1 MLFLTL
7 VVFVFVMFYFH
18 NRDMSDLIGRA
29 KEEAKRSGS
38 TKSYIDIILS
48 SGDPLV
54 RMMFR
59 VLDYI
64 DVLIMYYFLSNCIV

>member
-54 RMMFR
+54 RVMFR
-59 VLDYI
+59 VLDI
-64 DVLIMYYFLSNCIV
+64 FEVLIVNYVLSNSIV